1 MIQFPTLP
9 LYTLLFWLII
19 NYLTPP
25 SSLGFLTD
33 GRRTRAMEKNLH
45 GEKLGGLDPTRV
57 PPYSTGIHRAT
68 GYLYYC
74 SATATEYVV
83 LQKVR
88 VHSNICDSFDLT
100 KSWIWLIRQSLDL
113 TKVKSAQLTTQ
124 NLDCSDL
131 TKSRVWLIR
140 QSFDL
145 TKVK

>member
-1 MIQFPTLP
+1 MNQFPTLP

-100 KSWIWLIRQSLDL
+100 KSWI
-113 TKVKSAQLTTQ
+113 
-124 NLDCSDL
+124 
-131 TKSRVWLIR
+131 
-140 QSFDL
+140 
-145 TKVK
+145 

>member
-25 SSLGFLTD
+25 IIAGVPD
-33 GRRTRAMEKNLH
+33 GRTADESD
-45 GEKLGGLDPTRV
+45 GEKSPWKTRGPRPDPGTTV
-57 PPYSTGIHRAT
+57 LYSTGIHRAT

-100 KSWIWLIRQSLDL
+100 KSWI
-113 TKVKSAQLTTQ
+113 
-124 NLDCSDL
+124 
-131 TKSRVWLIR
+131 
-140 QSFDL
+140 
-145 TKVK
+145 

>member
-25 SSLGFLTD
+25 PIIAGVPD
-33 GRRTRAMEKNLH
+33 GRTADESDEEKSPWKTR
-45 GEKLGGLDPTRV
+45 GPRPDPGTTV
-57 PPYSTGIHRAT
+57 QYGYTPDRAT

-88 VHSNICDSFDLT
+88 VHSIICDTGGFVET
-100 KSWIWLIRQSLDL
+100 E
-113 TKVKSAQLTTQ
+113 T
-124 NLDCSDL
+124 
-131 TKSRVWLIR
+131 
-140 QSFDL
+140 
-145 TKVK
+145 